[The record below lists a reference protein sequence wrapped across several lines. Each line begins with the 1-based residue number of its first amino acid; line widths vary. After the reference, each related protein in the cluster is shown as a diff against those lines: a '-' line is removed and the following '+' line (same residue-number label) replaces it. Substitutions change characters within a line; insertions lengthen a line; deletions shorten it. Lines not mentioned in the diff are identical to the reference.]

1 MDRPAGSHHLRAA
14 TASRPEHRDPAGP
27 GVCLLRHGRNA
38 EGRRPAVRALSPR
51 DGFEPTSSL
60 PTDVA
65 TGLLRANPDTTSC
78 DGARSRPHVVG
89 HRVSDCAVHL
99 VPDYGSLQPG
109 ALWRI

>member
-1 MDRPAGSHHLRAA
+1 
-14 TASRPEHRDPAGP
+14 
-27 GVCLLRHGRNA
+27 
-38 EGRRPAVRALSPR
+38 AVRALSPR

-109 ALWRI
+109 ALWRIGIDQQPQDAPSRDRCIRIGARGASRTAHSPRS